1 MSYPYD
7 PQTRAYVAKLL
18 YEHLPALYR
27 VEDQPPKGRA
37 ELERFLQ
44 VLAAPLAALRQNIE
58 ELHADLFIDSA
69 ADEVLPLLAEMVGTT
84 LLFPEPDANRRD
96 IRGTVGWRRRKGTV
110 ATLEELA
117 ASLVE
122 QLAASHEGWKV
133 VQMTQDLDLLRPERV
148 VPDLRDRVLAEK
160 VAGPLVATHHS
171 VDLRRIGRRTGKY
184 HPRHVF
190 HYVHP
195 TRMFDLQ
202 EGSPRDLTAAPDP
215 DLRFSF
221 HPLAADLPL
230 RLRRTADLPDLATDR
245 ALPEHFAADPGRWF
259 GRAGGFRVEVAGLPA
274 AVAQAHQESRRAD
287 RSPASRAILE
297 GAVTVELLEHDPRRF
312 PGPVRLEV
320 VAAPFAG
327 APGVP
332 DTNPAGFEVRSEV
345 VLDAVPPGPS
355 AVVNAGAVDATAVPM
370 LRLVPVGVGARF
382 FPGAVVEIASGEPV
396 ALRASEE
403 PQLAREGFLR
413 GSLFVELPATRVEGE
428 RWFYLAADGSV
439 HDAQLTGTGGA
450 DVVIDD
456 FAGQPQ
462 FDRDHLVS
470 TGPGAGWPA
479 LPSSSDPT
487 PWTHLP
493 SAPDRGPIPLHGGR
507 ALRDNG
513 GTLEEVPPA
522 TECALVFAFSTVAL
536 GVRTLRP
543 FARLRWQ
550 GPDPATAIWEALGDD
565 GTSLA
570 PGAVGSR
577 FAELADF
584 RQSGPAELRLA
595 IRFVCSDGD
604 ALLAPCEVGIT
615 SDDGRDLLVHLP
627 ERVVAAGSPVPEWPL
642 DAGFFAAAS
651 EAVTVGVDGSTWV
664 DASTANARRSL
675 GQVAPLAQYPGLRRR
690 RVYGRSLCQWQNEVL
705 PAQVHAATPRGHLDI
720 DVVHGLFSLA
730 LEEPPQVYPV
740 GPLGPP
746 GPPVLTVSYQQGYS
760 AHTGALPAP
769 REGALDRR
777 LAAPT
782 RLVSRSG
789 HLHRNAPASFHDL
802 PRHRTL
808 GDALNVA
815 SASGL
820 TEEVIQVEDSL
831 TYPGEVIEWPAGV
844 EGLTVQAAEG
854 LRPVF
859 EVATWGVAAGARLE
873 HWSLLGLTFGGAGIG
888 ALAAPPCERFQLEYC
903 TVTEA
908 ENTLDFPALAE
919 GTHGLIRRSLTAGL
933 EFAGGGLVEIVDSVV
948 DTGLGAGS
956 PAVVAPDARL
966 AMDRTTVF
974 GTVTGQILDASEVYF
989 EGLVTVEDRFEGCV
1003 RYSRVV
1009 SGSML
1014 PRIHRVVFDLEANFI
1029 SADRHAA
1036 GHARLA
1042 ENTEP
1047 AILGGAEDGGEI
1059 GAFHD
1064 VRLAQLYAALL
1075 RRLMEFTPAGLATGL
1090 LRQD

>member
-7 PQTRAYVAKLL
+7 PQTRAYVARLL
-18 YEHLPALYR
+18 YQHLPALYR

-44 VLAAPLAALRQNIE
+44 VLAAPLATLRQNIE

-117 ASLVE
+117 ANLVE

-133 VQMTQDLDLLRPERV
+133 VQMTQDLDLLRPDRV

-160 VAGPLVATHHS
+160 VSGPLVATHHS
-171 VDLRRIGRRTGKY
+171 VDLRRIGRHTGKY

-195 TRMFDLQ
+195 TRLFDLQ

-230 RLRRTADLPDLATDR
+230 RLRRTADLPDPATDR

-259 GRAGGFRVEVAGLPA
+259 GRAGGFRVEIAGLPA
-274 AVAQAHQESRRAD
+274 AVARDHQVSRRAD
-287 RSPASRAILE
+287 RSPASQALLE
-297 GAVTVELLEHDPRRF
+297 GAVTIELLEHDPRRF

-327 APGVP
+327 APGIP
-332 DTNPAGFEVRSEV
+332 DTNPAGFEVRSEL

-355 AVVNAGAVDATAVPM
+355 AVINAGAVDATAVPM

-382 FPGAVVEIASGEPV
+382 FPGAVVEIAGGEPV
-396 ALRASEE
+396 ASRSSER

-413 GSLFVELPATRVEGE
+413 GSLFVDIPATRVDGE

-439 HDAQLTGTGGA
+439 HDAQLTGTGVA

-456 FAGQPQ
+456 FAGEAR
-462 FDRDHLVS
+462 FDRDHLIS
-470 TGPGAGWPA
+470 TGSGPGWPA
-479 LPSSSDPT
+479 LPASSDPT
-487 PWTHLP
+487 PWIHLP
-493 SAPDRGPIPLHGGR
+493 GAPDRGPIPLHGGR

-513 GTLEEVPPA
+513 GSVEEVPPA
-522 TECALVFAFSTVAL
+522 TECALVFAFSAVAL

-543 FARLRWQ
+543 FARLHWQ
-550 GPDPATAIWEALGDD
+550 GPGSATAIWEALDDD

-570 PGAVGSR
+570 PAAVGNR

-584 RQSGPAELRLA
+584 RETGPAELRLA
-595 IRFVCSDGD
+595 IRFECSDAD
-604 ALLAPCEVGIT
+604 ALLAPSEVGIT

-627 ERVVAAGSPVPEWPL
+627 EMVAAVGSPVAEWPL
-642 DAGFFAAAS
+642 DGGFFTAAS
-651 EAVTVGVDGSTWV
+651 EAVTAGVDGSTWV

-675 GQVAPLAQYPGLRRR
+675 GQVAPLSQYSGLRRR
-690 RVYGRSLCQWQNEVL
+690 RVYGRSLCQWRNEIL

-720 DVVHGLFSLA
+720 DVLHGLFSLA
-730 LEEPPQVYPV
+730 LEEPPQSYPL
-740 GPLGPP
+740 GPLGAP
-746 GPPVLTVSYQQGYS
+746 GPPALTVTYQQGYS

-777 LAAPT
+777 LATPT

-789 HLHRNAPASFHDL
+789 HLHRNAPAPFHDL

-808 GDALNVA
+808 GEALNAA
-815 SASGL
+815 SASG
-820 TEEVIQVEDSL
+820 EADEVIQVEDSL
-831 TYPGEVIEWPAGV
+831 TYPGESLEWPAGV
-844 EGLTVQAAEG
+844 ERLTVQAAEG
-854 LRPVF
+854 RRPVF
-859 EVATWGVAAGARLE
+859 EVSAWGVEAGALLE
-873 HWSLLGLTFGGAGIG
+873 RWSLLGLTFGGAGLG
-888 ALAAPPCERFQLEYC
+888 ALVVPPCGRFEMEYC

-908 ENTLDFPALAE
+908 ENTLDFPALGE
-919 GTHGLIRRSLTAGL
+919 GTDALIRRSLTAGF
-933 EFAGGGLVEIVDSVV
+933 EFAGGGVVEIVDSVV
-948 DTGLGAGS
+948 DTGLGAAM

-966 AMDRTTVF
+966 AIDRTTLF
-974 GTVTGQILDASEVYF
+974 GTVACQILDAS
-989 EGLVTVEDRFEGCV
+989 R
-1003 RYSRVV
+1003 S
-1009 SGSML
+1009 
-1014 PRIHRVVFDLEANFI
+1014 I
-1029 SADRHAA
+1029 SKAW
-1036 GHARLA
+1036 
-1042 ENTEP
+1042 
-1047 AILGGAEDGGEI
+1047 
-1059 GAFHD
+1059 
-1064 VRLAQLYAALL
+1064 
-1075 RRLMEFTPAGLATGL
+1075 
-1090 LRQD
+1090 